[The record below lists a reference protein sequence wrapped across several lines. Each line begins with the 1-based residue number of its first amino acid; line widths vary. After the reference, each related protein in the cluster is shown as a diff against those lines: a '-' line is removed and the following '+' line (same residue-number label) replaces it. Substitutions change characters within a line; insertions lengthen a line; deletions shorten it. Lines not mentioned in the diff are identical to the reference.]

1 MTAGQTDPK
10 WPKLLS
16 LAAHELRS
24 PLTVVG
30 GYIRMLLK
38 DRAGPLTEQQ
48 RRLME
53 EAEKSCGRL
62 STLVAEVSE
71 LAHLESGKATFNR
84 SSVDVQAVL
93 SDAIRD
99 LPDLP
104 DRTVA
109 IDLTVDA
116 DVQKA
121 GLQGDSVR
129 LKAAFSAILN
139 ALRRELVASDR
150 LTVRLQTATYAD
162 QPVFRIL
169 IGEALR
175 IEELATLAAADL
187 GTFDEWRGGNGLA
200 LPAAR
205 RIIEKHGGQI
215 ASPSANGKA
224 GAIVTVPR
232 APARPANDGE

>member
-1 MTAGQTDPK
+1 MSAGETDPK

-62 STLVAEVSE
+62 SMLVAEVSE
-71 LAHLESGKATFNR
+71 LAHLESGKAAFNR
-84 SSVDVQAVL
+84 STVDVQTILA
-93 SDAIRD
+93 DTIRD
-99 LPDLP
+99 LPELP
-104 DRTVA
+104 DRTVS
-109 IDLTVDA
+109 IDLMVDE
-116 DVQKA
+116 DVPPA
-121 GLQGDSVR
+121 GVQGDPVR

-139 ALRRELVASDR
+139 ALRREIVASDR
-150 LTVRLQTATYAD
+150 LSVRLQTTTYED
-162 QPVFRIL
+162 RPVLRIL
-169 IGEALR
+169 IGEAVR
-175 IEELATLAAADL
+175 IDQLASLTPADL

-205 RIIEKHGGQI
+205 RIIETHGGHI
-215 ASPSANGKA
+215 TSPSDDGKA

-232 APARPANDGE
+232 APIPETSEHE

>member
-1 MTAGQTDPK
+1 MTAGETDPK

-38 DRAGPLTEQQ
+38 DRAGPLTDQQ

-62 STLVAEVSE
+62 SMLVAEVSE
-71 LAHLESGKATFNR
+71 LAHLESGKAAFNR
-84 SSVDVQAVL
+84 SSVDVKTVL
-93 SDAIRD
+93 SDTIRD
-99 LPDLP
+99 LPELP

-109 IDLTVDA
+109 IDLTVDD
-116 DVQKA
+116 DVLEA

-150 LTVRLQTATYAD
+150 LTVRLQTATYED
-162 QPVFRIL
+162 RPVFRIL
-169 IGEALR
+169 IGEAVR
-175 IEELATLAAADL
+175 IDELAALTPADV
-187 GTFDEWRGGNGLA
+187 GTFDEFRGGNGLA
-200 LPAAR
+200 LPSAR
-205 RIIEKHGGQI
+205 RIIEKHGGHI
-215 ASPSANGKA
+215 VSPSDDGKA

-232 APARPANDGE
+232 ASSLPPYDR

>member
-62 STLVAEVSE
+62 SMLVSEVSE
-71 LAHLESGKATFNR
+71 LAHLESGKAAFNR
-84 SSVDVQAVL
+84 SSVDVRTVLADAV
-93 SDAIRD
+93 RD
-99 LPDLP
+99 LPELP

-109 IDLTVDA
+109 IELTIDD
-116 DVQKA
+116 DVHEA

-129 LKAAFSAILN
+129 LKAAFSAILH

-150 LTVRLQTATYAD
+150 LTVRLQTTTYED
-162 QPVFRIL
+162 RPVFRIL
-169 IGEALR
+169 IGAAVR
-175 IEELATLAAADL
+175 I
-187 GTFDEWRGGNGLA
+187 
-200 LPAAR
+200 
-205 RIIEKHGGQI
+205 
-215 ASPSANGKA
+215 
-224 GAIVTVPR
+224 
-232 APARPANDGE
+232 

>member
-1 MTAGQTDPK
+1 MTAGRTDPQ

-38 DRAGPLTEQQ
+38 DRAGPLTDQQ

-62 STLVAEVSE
+62 SALVAEVSE
-71 LAHLESGKATFNR
+71 LAHLETGKAPFNQG
-84 SSVDVQAVL
+84 SVDVRAVL
-93 SDAIRD
+93 ADAIRD

-104 DRTVA
+104 DRSVTVE
-109 IDLTVDA
+109 LTVDD
-116 DVQKA
+116 DVHEA

-129 LKAAFSAILN
+129 LKAAFGAVLN

-150 LTVRLQTATYAD
+150 LTVRLQTVTYED
-162 QPVFRIL
+162 RPVVRIL
-169 IGEALR
+169 IGEAPR
-175 IEELATLAAADL
+175 IDELAGLSPADL
-187 GTFDEWRGGNGLA
+187 DTFDEWRGGNGLA
-200 LPAAR
+200 LATAR
-205 RIIEKHGGQI
+205 RIIERHGGRI
-215 ASPSANGKA
+215 ASPLDDGKA
-224 GAIVTVPR
+224 GAIVIVPR
-232 APARPANDGE
+232 VSVVPTPDRE